1 MPRHQHP
8 DRDPDLRPVPV
19 AVILPRLNPTRRLQP
34 PTSPPTGR
42 ARLSADTVALLIA
55 TYSQAGDLIVTPPG
69 DTTTATIA
77 MLLGRHTTG
86 RLTHRDRNDVR
97 RVFWQPAP
105 SPAQQ
110 PPLIL
115 ELDPATQPRAGAVAR
130 FVDWMRVRR
139 DALAPRGFLLVALHA
154 PADPGAFVDQATAL
168 ITAARTVGLIY
179 HQHLVVV
186 HTPLAEPAG
195 DGERAIAP
203 RLVGGRHARVH
214 TDLYAFT
221 SGDFD
226 V

>member
-8 DRDPDLRPVPV
+8 DRDPGLRPVPV
-19 AVILPRLNPTRRLQP
+19 AVILPRPNPTRRLQP
-34 PTSPPTGR
+34 PTSPPIGR
-42 ARLSADTVALLIA
+42 GRLSADTVALLIA

-69 DTTTATIA
+69 DTTTAT
-77 MLLGRHTTG
+77 LLGRHTTS
-86 RLTHRDRNDVR
+86 RLTHRDRRHAR

-110 PPLIL
+110 PSLIL
-115 ELDPATQPRAGAVAR
+115 ELDPATQPRAGTEVQ

-139 DALAPRGFLLVALHA
+139 DALAPCGFLLVALHA
-154 PADPGAFVDQATAL
+154 SAAPGGFVDQATAL
-168 ITAARTVGLIY
+168 NTAARTVGLIY

-195 DGERAIAP
+195 DDERAAAP